1 MHNCAFSLA
10 WMNRADWAV
19 PTVTGV
25 FSVRGLQILGFN
37 LLHFQKNFLKRSNRL
52 SARDGSSSGWHVSW
66 ILNGSAGLAHKFC
79 NRIEGIP
86 SWANCSDQ
94 TAMAKYLET
103 EILAKLKSHHS
114 HQGLIPS
121 KIAKKDAPQAL
132 FLHPEKFPNILRDVE
147 W

>member
-1 MHNCAFSLA
+1 MPNFAYSLA
-10 WMNRADWAV
+10 WMNPRDWAV
-19 PTVTGV
+19 PTVTG
-25 FSVRGLQILGFN
+25 FFREGLADIGFQPTA
-37 LLHFQKNFLKRSNRL
+37 LSKNFLKRSNRL
-52 SARDGSSSGWHVSW
+52 SARDGSSPGWHVSW